1 MSRSPCR
8 ARRGSTHPAV
18 LATLAAVLASALCL
32 SATSPAAAAEPVE
45 DMGCRMV
52 IWASDSVF
60 DTSYAHDGMRHAF
73 RGCLV
78 KRSWS
83 TKSYRSLM
91 NRQWRLHNHLASS
104 ECRVGDYHSPASG
117 EPPTRAS
124 ASSSSSTASTTWCPA
139 EQSHASTSGSEQ
151 VRPM

>member
-1 MSRSPCR
+1 MSRSPRR

-60 DTSYAHDGMRHAF
+60 DTSYAHDGMRHTF

-83 TKSYRSLM
+83 TKSYRSLK
-91 NRQWRLHNHLASS
+91 NRQWRLNNHLTSS
-104 ECRVGDYHSPASG
+104 ECRVGDYHLSG
-117 EPPTRAS
+117 VRR
-124 ASSSSSTASTTWCPA
+124 TTYKGIRVVVFKYRFDYLVPC
-139 EQSHASTSGSEQ
+139 
-151 VRPM
+151 

>member
-1 MSRSPCR
+1 MSSSPR
-8 ARRGSTHPAV
+8 RDRRGASARAV
-18 LATLAAVLASALCL
+18 LATLAAVLAAALCQ
-32 SATSPAAAAEPVE
+32 APTAPAAAAVPVE

-60 DTSYAHDGMRHAF
+60 DTSYAHDGMRHTF
-73 RGCLV
+73 RGCMV
-78 KRSWS
+78 KRGWS
-83 TKSYRSLM
+83 TKSYRALKS
-91 NRQWRLHNHLASS
+91 RQWRLNNHLASS
-104 ECRVGDYHSPASG
+104 ECRVGDYHLSG
-117 EPPTRAS
+117 PVGPPTRAS